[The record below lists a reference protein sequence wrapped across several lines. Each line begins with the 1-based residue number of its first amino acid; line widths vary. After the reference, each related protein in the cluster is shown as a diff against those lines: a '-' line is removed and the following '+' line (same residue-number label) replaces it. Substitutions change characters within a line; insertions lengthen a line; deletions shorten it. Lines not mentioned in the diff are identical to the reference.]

1 MEKNCLDAVTNNVL
15 GTQILV
21 ELAARYGVEKLVM
34 ISSDK
39 AVNPTSVMGV
49 TKRVAEL
56 IVHNAA
62 VNHNKAFV
70 VVRFGNVLG
79 SRGSIVPI
87 LEKQIRAGGP
97 VTITHPEVT
106 RFFMTIPEAVQ
117 LVLQAG
123 ALGKCGETFVL
134 DMGQQIKIVDLAR
147 DLIRLSGLHEGTDID
162 IVFTGLQKGEKMHE
176 ELFYTTENHTRSSHE
191 KIFVCDNG
199 DSLQKTAQDY
209 RSSRNTVSEELSS
222 LIRDINLLVN
232 VARAGKID
240 LVYQYLN
247 KIVPQY
253 RDDESFRMNL
263 KDFKDLNVQE
273 RIRKTAEVAA

>member
-1 MEKNCLDAVTNNVL
+1 
-15 GTQILV
+15 
-21 ELAARYGVEKLVM
+21 M

-39 AVNPTSVMGV
+39 AVNPTSIMGA
-49 TKRVAEL
+49 TKRIAEF

-62 VNHNKAFV
+62 VNHHKAFV

-134 DMGQQIKIVDLAR
+134 DMGQPIRIVDLAR

-176 ELFYTTENHTRSSHE
+176 ELFYATEKHTRSNHE
-191 KIFVCDNG
+191 KIFVCNNSDNYR
-199 DSLQKTAQDY
+199 TATKDY
-209 RSSRNTVSEELSS
+209 RDSKNTINEESPS

-253 RDDESFRMNL
+253 NDDECFRMNL
-263 KDFKDLNVQE
+263 KDIKVQE
-273 RIRKTAEVAA
+273 RIRNSTAEVAA